1 MTRFNV
7 IGMCCAEET
16 TLLRKVVGEHLGASD
31 LLRFDLLRGEMIIDT
46 ELTEKQVEEIK
57 RVVKTTGMSAK
68 AIDEGG
74 RIVDDSGLRPK
85 RNPFF
90 VSTIVSG
97 LFVALG
103 FASSVIPVTADTI
116 ASKVAYS
123 IAILAGLRLVLPRS
137 WVAIKSIRPDMNLLM
152 TLAVAGALIIDEWFE
167 AAVIAFLFA
176 LSLLL
181 ELWSVSR
188 ARNAVE
194 SLLESTPERARRVV
208 DDGEFEEVEP
218 ADILIGDLLFAK
230 PGEKIPVDGRVA
242 SGTSNVDQATVTG
255 ENIPV
260 KKKFGDPLYAGTI
273 NLNGAIEFVATRPA
287 SESTFARI
295 LHLVED
301 AGSRRSRSEQWVER
315 FALIYTPA
323 IMLCALLVMVIPP
336 FIFAESWTEWFY
348 RGLVIL
354 VIGCPCALVI
364 STPVSIVA
372 GLAAAAR
379 NGVLIKGGEYLEIPA
394 RLRVVA
400 FDKTGTL
407 TQGRPGVTEVIPL
420 NGHNE
425 HELIER
431 AATLEAN
438 STHPLARA
446 VLDYA
451 DHLGVSPMKAEGFQ
465 TLEGKGAS
473 AEFNGK
479 RYRLGSRAFLDEW
492 NNTTTEVQQRADML
506 VNSGRSVVAIGS
518 DNHVCGLIGV
528 IDPVRSETPKTI
540 TDLQDMGVETVMLT
554 GDNRQ
559 TASVIA
565 QETGVSQVYSEL
577 LPEDKVSCIEE
588 LARSRERV
596 AMVGDGV
603 NDAPAMARSSLGIA
617 MGAAGTDVALET
629 ADVVLMSDD
638 LSRVT
643 WLIQHSRRALNII
656 RWNVGFALG
665 IKFLFFGATLFGVAA
680 LWGAIAADIGATLAV
695 TANALR
701 LLRG

>member
-1 MTRFNV
+1 
-7 IGMCCAEET
+7 MCCAEET

-116 ASKVAYS
+116 ASKVAYG